1 MKKVYELC
9 KGRHETPAKEF
20 IFEVIEDPTDLQ
32 KMHDIA
38 EEKLAG
44 AEELVLYVTGLTMA
58 LVEVIKVCQENN
70 IDLTLMHYDRNTGE
84 YFEQEV

>member
-1 MKKVYELC
+1 
-9 KGRHETPAKEF
+9 
-20 IFEVIEDPTDLQ
+20 
-32 KMHDIA
+32 
-38 EEKLAG
+38 
-44 AEELVLYVTGLTMA
+44 MA

>member
-1 MKKVYELC
+1 
-9 KGRHETPAKEF
+9 
-20 IFEVIEDPTDLQ
+20 
-32 KMHDIA
+32 MHDIA

-44 AEELVLYVTGLTMA
+44 AEEVILYVTGLTMA